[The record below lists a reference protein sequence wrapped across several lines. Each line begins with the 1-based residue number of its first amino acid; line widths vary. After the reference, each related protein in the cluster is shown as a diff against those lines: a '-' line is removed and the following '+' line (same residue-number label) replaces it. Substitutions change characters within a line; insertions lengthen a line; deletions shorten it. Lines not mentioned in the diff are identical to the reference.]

1 MSKVV
6 SITTKD
12 NGNETTV
19 HVLGNGRIPDYM
31 AKTLDSPTRIVVD
44 ILNADK
50 PFESMT
56 IPTTSANLKNVRVG
70 YHPERIRL
78 VLELREARV
87 PIIVRT

>member
-1 MSKVV
+1 MKSRLRTSFTRALSLSIILLLHPHFLHAATRPSISVSGRRLMSKVV

-44 ILNADK
+44 ILNAD
-50 PFESMT
+50 M
-56 IPTTSANLKNVRVG
+56 NL
-70 YHPERIRL
+70 
-78 VLELREARV
+78 
-87 PIIVRT
+87 